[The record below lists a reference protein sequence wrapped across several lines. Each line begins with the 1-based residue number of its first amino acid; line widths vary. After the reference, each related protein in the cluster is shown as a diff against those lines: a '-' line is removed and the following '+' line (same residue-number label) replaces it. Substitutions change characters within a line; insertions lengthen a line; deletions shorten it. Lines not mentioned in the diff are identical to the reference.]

1 MPTAAAPFRLPTAA
15 GWPPLVKRPIC
26 PCMTLDLTD
35 EETDALARLLS
46 RTIDDDRYPLSP
58 RVQILQAVLAKIRP
72 EPPREPLPPMKHYE
86 PPRATAGR
94 RRR

>member
-1 MPTAAAPFRLPTAA
+1 M
-15 GWPPLVKRPIC
+15 
-26 PCMTLDLTD
+26 MLDLTD
-35 EETDALARLLS
+35 EETEALARLLS

-58 RVQILQAVLAKIRP
+58 RIQTLRTILGKIRP
-72 EPPREPLPPMKHYE
+72 EPAREPLPRPKVYA

>member
-1 MPTAAAPFRLPTAA
+1 M
-15 GWPPLVKRPIC
+15 
-26 PCMTLDLTD
+26 MLDLTN

-46 RTIDDDRYPLSP
+46 RTIDDDCYPLSP
-58 RVQILQAVLAKIRP
+58 RIQILKDILAKIRP
-72 EPPREPLPPMKHYE
+72 EPPREPLPPPKHYE

>member
-1 MPTAAAPFRLPTAA
+1 M
-15 GWPPLVKRPIC
+15 
-26 PCMTLDLTD
+26 MLDLTD

-58 RVQILQAVLAKIRP
+58 RIQRLKAILTKIRP